1 MRYKQHTLTKIE
13 AQVTKLR
20 TIQRAISNSDITAA
34 ATIDRLEV
42 ICKEL
47 ELIIERLDLE
57 PNE

>member
-20 TIQRAISNSDITAA
+20 TIQRAISNSDITAT

>member
-34 ATIDRLEV
+34 ATINRLEV

>member
-20 TIQRAISNSDITAA
+20 TIQRAISNSDMTATAA
-34 ATIDRLEV
+34 VERLETV
-42 ICKEL
+42 CKEL
-47 ELIIERLDLE
+47 QLIIERLDLE